1 VSGLF
6 SSMFGA
12 MGRAMI
18 GAVPTVG
25 EVLREYAP
33 AYLTHVSP
41 IQSQFLADQHK
52 MLEQQLVHIEDRNT
66 RAIVAAMLLAGSSI
80 GPYAKQ

>member
-1 VSGLF
+1 
-6 SSMFGA
+6 MFGA
-12 MGRAMI
+12 MGRAMV

-25 EVLREYAP
+25 EILGEYAP

-41 IQSQFLADQHK
+41 VQSRFLADQHR
-52 MLEQQLVHIEDRNT
+52 MLEQELGHVEDRNT

>member
-1 VSGLF
+1 MV
-6 SSMFGA
+6 
-12 MGRAMI
+12 

-25 EVLREYAP
+25 EVLKEYAP

-41 IQSQFLADQHK
+41 VQSQFLADQHK
-52 MLEQQLVHIEDRNT
+52 MLDQLLVHIEDRNT
-66 RAIVAAMLLAGSSI
+66 RAMVAAMLLAESSV

>member
-1 VSGLF
+1 MSGLF

-52 MLEQQLVHIEDRNT
+52 MMEERLVHIEDRNT
-66 RAIVAAMLLAGSSI
+66 RAIVASMLLAGSSV

>member
-1 VSGLF
+1 MV
-6 SSMFGA
+6 
-12 MGRAMI
+12 

-33 AYLTHVSP
+33 AYLAHVSP
-41 IQSQFLADQHK
+41 VQSQFLADQHK
-52 MLEQQLVHIEDRNT
+52 MLDQLLVHIEDRNT
-66 RAIVAAMLLAGSSI
+66 RAVVAAMLLAGSSV